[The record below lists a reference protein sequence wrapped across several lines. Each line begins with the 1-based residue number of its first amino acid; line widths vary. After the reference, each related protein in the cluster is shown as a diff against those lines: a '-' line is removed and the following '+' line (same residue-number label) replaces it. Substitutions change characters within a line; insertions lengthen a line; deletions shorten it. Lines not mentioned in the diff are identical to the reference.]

1 MQRLARPRRVLLA
14 EQVAQSIEQEI
25 DAGRWRQWLPSERTL
40 QRVLNVSRQ
49 TVRAALQRLQA
60 SRRIAVLPYRG
71 YRIAATKRKR
81 VQGPP
86 SREVA
91 VICSEPVYRMPPR
104 FIQVL
109 DVFRTLCAEAGVN
122 VDVMDGERF
131 KRTDPGRLMPRL
143 VRSNRRRAW
152 VLVLADRRCRNGLSV
167 AANPRGVW

>member
-1 MQRLARPRRVLLA
+1 MQHLARPRRVLLA

-81 VQGPP
+81 VQGPA

-91 VICSEPVYRMPPR
+91 VICSEPVYLMPPR

-131 KRTDPGRLMPRL
+131 KR
-143 VRSNRRRAW
+143 
-152 VLVLADRRCRNGLSV
+152 
-167 AANPRGVW
+167 